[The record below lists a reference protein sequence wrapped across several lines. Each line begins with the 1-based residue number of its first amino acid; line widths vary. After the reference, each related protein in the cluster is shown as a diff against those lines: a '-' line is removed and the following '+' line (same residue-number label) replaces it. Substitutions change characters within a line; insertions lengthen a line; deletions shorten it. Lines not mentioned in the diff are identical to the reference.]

1 MWTESLL
8 STHCGLKSILFG
20 CTLMSVCINEKD
32 HTCQVI
38 SAHIVA
44 VMTAPYVM
52 RAVKKGHYI
61 PTTGKE
67 CSTENPAWWSQSCNR
82 DWKGHGGRETLRYQ
96 KYLCSDLYRQS
107 VSSIS
112 WSLTIV
118 LVKILLLK
126 INTFNLIW

>member
-1 MWTESLL
+1 
-8 STHCGLKSILFG
+8 
-20 CTLMSVCINEKD
+20 MSVCINEKD

-61 PTTGKE
+61 PTPGKE

-82 DWKGHGGRETLRYQ
+82 DWKGHGGRDTLNT
-96 KYLCSDLYRQS
+96 K
-107 VSSIS
+107 SIS
-112 WSLTIV
+112 AQTCTGSL
-118 LVKILLLK
+118 LAQYPGDSL
-126 INTFNLIW
+126 